1 LVLKLLIAMYILFWI
16 FFFQFH
22 PLEFNFY
29 INFGPYFYNF
39 YLLFPYHFLIG
50 IFYLSNLV
58 LILLIV
64 TYFIWNNLWNFNYYY
79 FNFFI
84 FQIEKNKILIS
95 YFPAHF
101 PWHNQT
107 LENIFQLIFHY
118 TTKYQKIIHFSGIH
132 FPKRNYFSANK
143 RGLNFSCWF
152 SSISNMAPFNFWFF
166 IWTLSV
172 FGWEGARS
180 RLDVSNC
187 LGARFN
193 LYFHKF

>member
-1 LVLKLLIAMYILFWI
+1 LLCIFCFEY
-16 FFFQFH
+16 FFFKFISWN
-22 PLEFNFY
+22 LIFILISVLIF
-29 INFGPYFYNF
+29 IIFICFS
-39 YLLFPYHFLIG
+39 LIIFLIE

-79 FNFFI
+79 FNFFM

-118 TTKYQKIIHFSGIH
+118 TTKYKKIIHFSGIH
-132 FPKRNYFSANK
+132 FLTRNYFSTNK
-143 RGLNFSCWF
+143 QDLNFSCWF
-152 SSISNMAPFNFWFF
+152 SSISNMAPFSFWFF

-172 FGWEGARS
+172 FGGEGAHS
-180 RLDVSNC
+180 KLDGSNC
-187 LGARFN
+187 LRTWFN
-193 LYFHKF
+193 